1 MAKALFYRWFGLGG
15 IPAPLMSELKAE
27 GMIVCDEGVKG
38 SVTYRDF
45 SAPGKRSSWRRQGF
59 AGSIALTRLRL
70 VGLANA
76 NFLIN
81 VPLTDERLQAIHFTV
96 ESNGAF
102 CATFDASLFHNDWSG
117 TIEYRFKTPEAQ
129 RLVELLQSAAPP
141 PDVR

>member
-1 MAKALFYRWFGLGG
+1 
-15 IPAPLMSELKAE
+15 MSELKAE

-59 AGSIALTRLRL
+59 AGSIALTKLRL

-81 VPLTDERLQAIHFTV
+81 VPLSDERLQAIHFTV
-96 ESNGAF
+96 ESNGAL
-102 CATFDASLFHNDWSG
+102 CAAFDASLFHNDWSG
-117 TIEYRFKTPEAQ
+117 TIEYRFKTEEAP
-129 RLVELLQSAAPP
+129 RLVGLLQAAA
-141 PDVR
+141 